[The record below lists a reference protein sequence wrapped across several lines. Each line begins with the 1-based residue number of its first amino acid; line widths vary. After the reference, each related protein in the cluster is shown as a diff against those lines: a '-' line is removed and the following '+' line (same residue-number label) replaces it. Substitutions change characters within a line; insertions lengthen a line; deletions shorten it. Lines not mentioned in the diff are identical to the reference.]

1 MRTKALIFSLLLS
14 TVVFAQ
20 SKFDSGMQ
28 KAMDLWK
35 SGKATEATALFERIA
50 AAEPN
55 QWLPNYYVALVNTT
69 SAFYLKDKTQ
79 ITALLTQAQSALDI
93 EMAKNAENAELL
105 VVQALIYTAYIVQDP
120 MTNGQKYSPIIM
132 GLYAKAEKL
141 APENPRVVFSK
152 ADFEIGGAKF
162 WGKDTKPM
170 CEQVARSIKLFE
182 NEKPATPFAPTWG
195 KERAQQVLASC
206 GK

>member
-14 TVVFAQ
+14 TAVFAQ
-20 SKFDSGMQ
+20 SKFETGM
-28 KAMDLWK
+28 KKGMELWN
-35 SGKATEATALFERIA
+35 SGKTTEASALFERIA

-55 QWLPNYYVALVNTT
+55 EWLPNYYVALVNTT
-69 SAFYLKDKTQ
+69 SAFYIKDKTQ
-79 ITALLTQAQSALDI
+79 ITALLTQAQNALDI

-170 CEQVARSIKLFE
+170 CEQVARSIAMFE

-195 KERAQQVLASC
+195 KERAEQVLASC